1 MSLKEKFNIN
11 LLFVN
16 EEDIIPLYSE
26 RYGETYRFK
35 QPIQIPSMP
44 GFYLIPE
51 FLDYGIDIDGNIYS
65 FLVNKFL
72 TYVIDK
78 DEKAGEIAPDA

>member
-26 RYGETYRFK
+26 RYGDTYRFK

-44 GFYLIPE
+44 GFYLIP
-51 FLDYGIDIDGNIYS
+51 
-65 FLVNKFL
+65 
-72 TYVIDK
+72 
-78 DEKAGEIAPDA
+78 